1 MGKTLQNII
10 FNQRKLESDTE
21 TVHYVKDIV
30 SVTMFV
36 IVFFNYQN
44 LLFNALLTFHELF
57 PSSV

>member
-21 TVHYVKDIV
+21 TVYYVKDIV

-36 IVFFNYQN
+36 
-44 LLFNALLTFHELF
+44 
-57 PSSV
+57 